1 MSNPTPSGWS
11 SDVER
16 ESGFRRVGQ
25 FLVRAGTIG
34 ALAGMGAFVYNSTQ
48 FLPADIDVRLMLVPM
63 FAAGVFAHLFA
74 PSLRRSARLGI
85 AGFFVGLA
93 VFVAAWLAPLL
104 VLPFPYAAIDLLLP
118 SMVGNVSAAAF
129 LNYSPTYLGGY
140 LLAVSVDAFTR

>member
-1 MSNPTPSGWS
+1 MSNPISSGWS

-16 ESGFRRVGQ
+16 ESDFRRVGQ

-34 ALAGMGAFVYNSTQ
+34 ILAGMGAFVYNSTQ
-48 FLPADIDVRLMLVPM
+48 FLPADVDAELLLVPV

-74 PSLRRSARLGI
+74 PSLRRSVRLGI

-93 VFVAAWLAPLL
+93 VFVATWLAPLF
-104 VLPFPYAAIDLLLP
+104 VLPFSHAAIDLLLP
-118 SMVGNVSAAAF
+118 SMVGDVASAAF

-140 LLAVSVDAFTR
+140 LLAVSVGAFVQ